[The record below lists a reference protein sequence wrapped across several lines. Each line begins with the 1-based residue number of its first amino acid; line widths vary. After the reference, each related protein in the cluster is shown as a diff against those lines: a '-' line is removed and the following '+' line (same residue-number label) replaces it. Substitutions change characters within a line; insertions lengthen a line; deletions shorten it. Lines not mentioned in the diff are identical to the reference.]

1 MSERWLEFG
10 VQVNSNTE
18 IDRPDYSN
26 ELWLLDSLQGEEASA
41 AAQWEE
47 LILKYRFDG
56 HKDSIWSFVFLHDNV
71 HIVSGSGD
79 GTMRKWNCDTG
90 LLIGK
95 PWKGEGG
102 MIYALALSPDG
113 KIIACGRSNGSVQR
127 WNTGGK
133 MIEGIWT
140 GHRKEV
146 QSLSWSPSGSQIAS
160 GSEDGTILI
169 RNTESGKVEVGP
181 IETVKEGWVECLAYS
196 PSGDRIASGGYNK
209 TICIWDTNTGRLVV
223 GPIKG
228 LGNTVMSVMWSSD
241 STKLYSASDNFA
253 RVLDS
258 KTGQVLRRLEHDN
271 ILYSVALSPKNNV
284 LACVANNG
292 VAQLW
297 DTESLQPLG
306 QPFSQEDNGLPLC
319 VSFSQDEKY
328 VAYGG
333 SDNKLTLWMT
343 KDIAPQLAAP
353 TLLQQSD
360 RQSTQQETRS
370 LSLSSSLDVGTFTF
384 DCMSFL
390 LTALLQ
396 VDATGGDGIMDHGH
410 DDPYNPNFFQSSHQS
425 LPSVSPG
432 SHILHLFLPRRLLN
446 IFSRHRPPAE
456 ETMQP
461 NQPVPDVKVRDG
473 EKNVDDHG
481 SANDPLNTG
490 KDKGKK
496 RDDSPARAQSPPS
509 DDRTPT
515 TDLDSQNFWERLIPA
530 RGQKHTP
537 GSLYSSA
544 RAANAPKPI
553 PRQPWH
559 WNSSLFP
566 VRSFIPRINVA
577 ACRDDDRYG
586 IAPES
591 DAEAAAAMQRTNDDL
606 VDRST
611 RPGQPAG
618 GAQVS
623 QGGPTQAQASASGP
637 EEIEPPLAPATTT
650 PSECPLTLGSS
661 NFMHRPTELTPSP
674 HIYVLSIRYY
684 YPHPSSSAFTSLRQ
698 PPTLRVSYRHF
709 PAPGSPFLS
718 SCPSTL
724 DSISY
729 PHVAVAPKI
738 HNINCHVTRLPLRRS
753 SPCPGPMKS
762 TTPVPALLSSTPK
775 HSAFAHSACLNAKA
789 RQITQALDRR
799 TQRKLVR
806 SSVCLIYTLAAIL

>member
-1 MSERWLEFG
+1 M
-10 VQVNSNTE
+10 
-18 IDRPDYSN
+18 
-26 ELWLLDSLQGEEASA
+26 
-41 AAQWEE
+41 
-47 LILKYRFDG
+47 
-56 HKDSIWSFVFLHDNV
+56 
-71 HIVSGSGD
+71 
-79 GTMRKWNCDTG
+79 MRKWNCDTG
-90 LLIGK
+90 LLVGN

-102 MIYALALSPDG
+102 RIYALALSPDG
-113 KIIACGRSNGSVQR
+113 KIIACGRGNGSVER

-133 MIEGIWT
+133 MIEGVWT

-146 QSLSWSPSGSQIAS
+146 QSLSWSPSGSHIAS

-209 TICIWDTNTGRLVV
+209 TICIWDTKTGRLVV

-228 LGNTVMSVMWSSD
+228 LGNTVIL
-241 STKLYSASDNFA
+241 TKLYSASDNFA
-253 RVLDS
+253 RVLHS

-306 QPFSQEDNGLPLC
+306 QPFGQEDHGQPLC
-319 VSFSQDEKY
+319 VSFSHDDKY
-328 VAYGG
+328 LAYGG

-370 LSLSSSLDVGTFTF
+370 HSLSSCFDVGTFTF

-396 VDATGGDGIMDHGH
+396 VDATWGDGIIGHGH
-410 DDPYNPNFFQSSHQS
+410 DDPYYNFFQSSHQS
-425 LPSVSPG
+425 LPSASPG
-432 SHILHLFLPRRLLN
+432 SHILHLFLPRRFWI
-446 IFSRHRPPAE
+446 IFSRHRPPAD
-456 ETMQP
+456 ETMQR
-461 NQPVPDVKVRDG
+461 NQPVSEVKVRDG
-473 EKNVDDHG
+473 GREQDTNVDDCG
-481 SANDPLNTG
+481 SADDALNAG

-509 DDRTPT
+509 DDRTPA
-515 TDLDSQNFWERLIPA
+515 TDLGSQNFWERLIPA
-530 RGQKHTP
+530 RRKKHTP
-537 GSLYSSA
+537 NSLSST
-544 RAANAPKPI
+544 RALNASKPI

-559 WNSSLFP
+559 WNSSIFP

-577 ACRDDDRYG
+577 VCRDEDRYG

-611 RPGQPAG
+611 RPGQLAG

-623 QGGPTQAQASASGP
+623 QGGPIQAQASASGP
-637 EEIEPPLAPATTT
+637 EEIEL
-650 PSECPLTLGSS
+650 LL
-661 NFMHRPTELTPSP
+661 N
-674 HIYVLSIRYY
+674 
-684 YPHPSSSAFTSLRQ
+684 PHPSSSAFTSLRQ

-718 SCPSTL
+718 SCPSAP

-729 PHVAVAPKI
+729 PHLAVAPKI
-738 HNINCHVTRLPLRRS
+738 HNINCHVTRLPLHRS
-753 SPCPGPMKS
+753 SPCPGPMES
-762 TTPVPALLSSTPK
+762 TTPVPTLLSSTPK